1 MKSYKRWTN
10 RYSHRLTKSIDELIS
25 NRQNEL
31 DNMSDEDIEFQYVK
45 TLAQN
50 QVDKL
55 TSKNKIEELVNSLKE
70 AKNYD
75 FIKGRFDRWNSDHN
89 YKLEIN
95 PELIKYNLV
104 DYWLGMEDLTSSVGT
119 IINHPF
125 KNFKLDGNIGE
136 MCRFQQHQNS
146 SRRMI
151 SSTNILLMINWLRR
165 FILDET
171 ISIQLIY
178 MFRNLVKNTNIEH
191 RCLVNQTCR

>member
-1 MKSYKRWTN
+1 MKSYKRWAN

-55 TSKNKIEELVNSLKE
+55 TSKNRIEELVNSLKE

-136 MCRFQQHQNS
+136 MCAQAAGQQIKREVSNTSAKVQNTPKLING
-146 SRRMI
+146 RLPKEKLQFLRM
-151 SSTNILLMINWLRR
+151 
-165 FILDET
+165 
-171 ISIQLIY
+171 LIMLY
-178 MFRNLVKNTNIEH
+178 LIHLEMDMKM
-191 RCLVNQTCR
+191 VN